1 MVAKPRPRRA
11 GRRFLS
17 FGLRRKSALVVP
29 STIRVLMPNGSV
41 EVMELEAY
49 LKGVVPTEIGQGN
62 PTEALKA
69 QAVAA
74 RSYAATSHAHTA
86 QGADICTTE
95 HCQAWRNVSYPT
107 TDAAVDATTGQVAV
121 YGGEIVRCYY
131 FAHCDG
137 HTRNVGDVW
146 GRDLPYLVSVS
157 CICGYTSLYGH
168 GVGMCQRGA
177 MAMARA
183 GSGYVDILKH
193 YYSGIEVS
201 GESTEQPPDTISR
214 QAAIAKYLVGNPDTA
229 RFIGASVP
237 GGFAAADGNW
247 IEFFEAG
254 ALAVHS
260 DASVGLQPMGSWIA
274 GEYADR
280 NDALSRPFLDATA
293 KPSVDGRYV
302 DATKHNLAR
311 FFLRYWQSSWGNPV
325 SEEFYVVV
333 DGVPM
338 THQMFEYA
346 LISHDPYTNEPLR
359 SMRLTEIFLSA
370 FDGGKGLELLGQY
383 VP

>member
-1 MVAKPRPRRA
+1 MVAKPRLKRSGKRL
-11 GRRFLS
+11 FS
-17 FGLRRKSALVVP
+17 FAFRRKSALVVP
-29 STIRVLMPNGSV
+29 STIRVLMPDGSV
-41 EVMELEAY
+41 SVMELEDY
-49 LKGVVPTEIGQGN
+49 LKGVVPVEIGWGN

-74 RSYAATSHAHTA
+74 RSYAATSHSHSA
-86 QGADICTTE
+86 QGADICTTQ
-95 HCQAWRNVSYPT
+95 HCQAWRSTHYAT
-107 TDAAVDATTGQVAV
+107 TDAAVDQTKGQVAV

-137 HTRNVGDVW
+137 HTRDVGDVW

-157 CICGYTSLYGH
+157 CICGYTTLYGH

-183 GSGYVDILKH
+183 GSTYVDILKH
-193 YYSGIEVS
+193 YYSGIDVS
-201 GESTEQPPDTISR
+201 GEQTQQPPDTESR
-214 QAAIAKYLVGNPDTA
+214 QAAIAKFLVGNPDTA
-229 RFIGASVP
+229 KFIGASVP

-254 ALAVHS
+254 ALAVRP
-260 DASVGLQPMGSWIA
+260 DANVSLQPMGAWIA

-280 NDALSRPFLDATA
+280 QDTLSRPFLDAVA
-293 KPSVDGRYV
+293 KPGVDGRYI

-311 FFLRYWQSSWGNPV
+311 FFLRHWQSTWGNPV
-325 SEEFYVVV
+325 SEEFYLVV

-370 FDGGKGLELLGQY
+370 FDGGQGLDLLGQY